1 MKHLLTDSLRVISD
15 SGNPLI
21 SKLITYFGASAGIG
35 GGSFGGGGAS
45 GGW

>member
-1 MKHLLTDSLRVISD
+1 MKISHTI
-15 SGNPLI
+15 SPAGKPPLP
-21 SKLITYFGASAGIG
+21 LERCFPAAAATFCASS